1 MLNNFKLSSL
11 LCYQKVIRNLKSFSA
26 ISKVECEIEKKKK
39 NFRELVYVRYPYENY
54 SVITWPL
61 LKRFAAVVLSLISK
75 VNQKKI
81 TVIYLTTS
89 LSFHNFHLK

>member
-11 LCYQKVIRNLKSFSA
+11 LRYQKVIRNLKSFSA
-26 ISKVECEIEKKKK
+26 LSKVEYEIEKKK

>member
-1 MLNNFKLSSL
+1 M
-11 LCYQKVIRNLKSFSA
+11 
-26 ISKVECEIEKKKK
+26 SKVECEIEKKK

-61 LKRFAAVVLSLISK
+61 LKRFATVVLSLISK